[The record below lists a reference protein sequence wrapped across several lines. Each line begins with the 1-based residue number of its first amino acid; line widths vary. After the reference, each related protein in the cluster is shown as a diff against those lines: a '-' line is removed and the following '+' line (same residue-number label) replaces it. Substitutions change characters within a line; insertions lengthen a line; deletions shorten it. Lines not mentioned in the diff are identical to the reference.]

1 MITRKTLGALAFAAA
16 LTACGLF
23 DETAVRDLTAPLPSA
38 RVKFFNFGV
47 GSPGVNFYANDEKIT
62 AIGSTLCTPMPTVD
76 SLRQKC
82 EAEGREST
90 LGVAYGGVSSG
101 GLYFGVVPGQYTF
114 TGRIAATIDNNLPI
128 STVTQTVE
136 NGKLYSFY
144 QSGIYNTT
152 AKTVDAFIIEDALP
166 SEVDAAKAHVRFVHA
181 VSNANPMTLFITSTT
196 TSTETAVGS
205 STAYKGGTAFVEIVP
220 GAYNLA
226 TRYDGV
232 ATNAMT
238 RANVTFAGGRAYT
251 VTARG
256 SITTASTLLLD
267 NTANR

>member
-1 MITRKTLGALAFAAA
+1 MITHKALGALVFAAA

-23 DETAVRDLTAPLPSA
+23 DETAVRDLTAPLPAA

-47 GSPGVNFYANDEKIT
+47 SSPGVNFYANDEKIT

-82 EAEGREST
+82 EAAGREST
-90 LGVAYGGVSSG
+90 LGVAYGSAGSSG
-101 GLYFGVVPGQYTF
+101 LYLGIEPGQYTF
-114 TGRIAATIDNNLPI
+114 TGRIAATTDNNLPI

-144 QSGIYNTT
+144 QSGIYNST
-152 AKTVDAFIIEDALP
+152 AKTVDAFIIEDAVP
-166 SEVDAAKAHVRFVHA
+166 SAVDVAKAHVRFVHA
-181 VSNANPMTLFITSTT
+181 ISNANPMTLFITNAT
-196 TSTETAVGS
+196 TSTQTAVGS
-205 STAYKGGTAFVEIVP
+205 STAYKGGTAFIEIAP

-232 ATNAMT
+232 ATNALT
-238 RANVTFAGGRAYT
+238 RANVTFAGGRVYT
-251 VTARG
+251 VAARG
-256 SITTASTLLLD
+256 SITTAATLFLD